1 MSLLSKHIGNHAR
14 TYAGLAGVAVF
25 LAGVLGTVLLVASM
39 QMGDMTEVQAR
50 TVDQLE
56 AVARD
61 TNEMLARLNR
71 EFQPECTPENLA
83 RLRGVLFGTRFQ
95 RDIGLFDG
103 ENRLACTTSLGNLRA
118 PVRIQAPQIQLLDK
132 DGLLRA
138 SWFNLRVAVG
148 GGKHNAIVVQHGPF
162 NTVIDPRITSE
173 LFGYGASHIGYRL
186 TEGGLFPVRAKG
198 ETPAALREHL
208 AASALAART
217 EADYDWKLGAF
228 VHSAPVPDTR
238 FVVQTY
244 ATLGDAAARHA
255 QVILF
260 LVSVSALLGVLY
272 CSSAAPR
279 FARLA
284 ELDHR
289 IASLVWPEHVVCVYQ
304 PIMDLQSGAP
314 VGCEVLMRLRDGAE
328 TLFPD
333 AVIPAVMA
341 QGLTWQLDQA
351 VIRKGLA
358 ELARHLPPA
367 GEFRI
372 SFNLFPQ
379 NIRFDALHQLLTERL
394 QALGRTDLRID
405 LEVIEQDY
413 DASML
418 EEVGKLKAAGYMI
431 SVDDFGT
438 GFSNL
443 GSVKKLS
450 PSFLKIDKSFIFD
463 MEDASVRSSLIP
475 EIVGIAK
482 AVGAQV
488 VAEGVENAL
497 QADRLRAHGVQY
509 GQGYFF
515 SRPLPIEQ
523 FVRFLEKAPLAS
535 SQGHPLREFPAPQE
549 GARVST
555 WGTAAAE

>member
-1 MSLLSKHIGNHAR
+1 MSLLGKHIGTHA
-14 TYAGLAGVAVF
+14 TVYAGLAGVAVF

-39 QMGDMTEVQAR
+39 QMGEMAAVQAR
-50 TVDQLE
+50 TLDQME

-71 EFQPECTPENLA
+71 DFQPECTPENLA

-95 RDIGLFDG
+95 RDIGLFDS
-103 ENRLACTTSLGNLRA
+103 ENRLVCTTGLGNLRT
-118 PVRIQAPQIQLLDK
+118 PVRVQPPQVQFLDQ
-132 DGLLRA
+132 GLLRA

-148 GGKHNAIVVQHGPF
+148 GGRHDAIVVQHGPF
-162 NTVIDPRITSE
+162 NTVIDPRITGE
-173 LFGYGASHIGYRL
+173 LFAYGASYIGYRL
-186 TEGGLFPVRAKG
+186 TGGGLLPVRSKG
-198 ETPAALREHL
+198 EPVAALREHL
-208 AASALAART
+208 LASARTAHT
-217 EADYDWKLGAF
+217 EADYVWQLGAF
-228 VHSAPVPDTR
+228 VHSAPVPGTR
-238 FVVQTY
+238 LVVQTY
-244 ATLGDAAARHA
+244 ATLGETVARHA

-260 LVSVSALLGVLY
+260 LVSVSALLGALY
-272 CSSAAPR
+272 CGAAGPR

-284 ELDHR
+284 KLDHR

-304 PIMDLQSGAP
+304 PIMDLQSGAL

-328 TLFPD
+328 TVFPD
-333 AVIPAVMA
+333 AVIPAVMQ

-372 SFNLFPQ
+372 SFNLFPE

-405 LEVIEQDY
+405 LEVIEQNY
-413 DASML
+413 DASL
-418 EEVGKLKAAGYMI
+418 IEEVGKLKAAGYMV

-450 PSFLKIDKSFIFD
+450 PSFLKIDKSFVFD

-497 QADRLRAHGVQY
+497 QADRLRAHGVRY

-515 SRPLPIEQ
+515 SRPLSIEQ
-523 FVRFLEKAPLAS
+523 FVQLLQKTPSTGVQSKA
-535 SQGHPLREFPAPQE
+535 
-549 GARVST
+549 
-555 WGTAAAE
+555 